1 MYGESVDFAPPQP
14 AELRLPLK
22 EDDRISQPSALQSPE
37 SHLKEISGLAIDEFW
52 QTAGAASVSLAKDE
66 LAKAL
71 LAIGAKHN
79 YGLPSGV
86 QPTRAQVTAFWRAL
100 QLRELALAQACA
112 LGRDVAWQRFLAEYR
127 GPLTQAAIGIT
138 GSLAA
143 GMELADS
150 LYSEIFGLTERNG
163 QRQWPLAA
171 YSGRGSLK
179 GFLRATLAQRNV
191 DHHRRTCRETPLVNE
206 DWPAVMPA
214 PVPASDLLSRLGD
227 SLTATLGS
235 LEPEEQFILSA
246 WFLDRHTLLEIAQI
260 LRVHESTVSRRV
272 NRVTSKLRKELL
284 KSLQAS
290 GMSRAAAEEALGTDP
305 RYLDLNLRHLLQNSR
320 TAAFLPIAGPTDS
333 EPT

>member
-22 EDDRISQPSALQSPE
+22 EDDRVSQPSTLQAPE
-37 SHLKEISGLAIDEFW
+37 SYVKEISGLPIEEFW
-52 QTAGAASVSLAKDE
+52 QEAGAESVSLGKDE
-66 LAKAL
+66 FAKAL
-71 LAIGAKHN
+71 LSIGSKHN
-79 YGLPSGV
+79 YGLPHGI
-86 QPTRAQVTAFWRAL
+86 QATRGQVTSFWRAL

-112 LGRDVAWQRFLAEYR
+112 LGRDIAWQRFLAEYR

-138 GSLAA
+138 GSAAA
-143 GMELADS
+143 GTELADS

-163 QRQWPLAA
+163 QRQSPLAS

-206 DWPAVMPA
+206 DWPAA
-214 PVPASDLLSRLGD
+214 AATAVPASDVLSRLGD
-227 SLTATLGS
+227 SLTATLSS

-246 WFLDRHTLLEIAQI
+246 WFLDRHTLLEIARI

-272 NRVTSKLRKELL
+272 SRLTSALRKQLL
-284 KSLQAS
+284 KNLQAS

-305 RYLDLNLRHLLQNSR
+305 RYLDLNLRHLLQTSR
-320 TAAFLPIAGPTDS
+320 LATFLPLAGPADS

>member
-22 EDDRISQPSALQSPE
+22 EDGRVSQPTALQSPE
-37 SHLKEISGLAIDEFW
+37 SQIKEISGLPIDEFW
-52 QTAGAASVSLAKDE
+52 QTADAASVSLAKDE

-71 LAIGAKHN
+71 LAIGTKHN
-79 YGLPSGV
+79 YGLPAGAEA
-86 QPTRAQVTAFWRAL
+86 TRGQVTSFWRAL

-112 LGRDVAWQRFLAEYR
+112 LGRDLAWQRFLAEYR

-138 GSLAA
+138 GSVAA
-143 GMELADS
+143 GTELADS
-150 LYSEIFGLTERNG
+150 LYSEIFGLTERDG
-163 QRQWPLAA
+163 QRQSPLAV

-191 DHHRRTCRETPLVNE
+191 DHHRRTCRETPLINE
-206 DWPAVMPA
+206 DWPAAA
-214 PVPASDLLSRLGD
+214 PTLIPESDTLSRLGD
-227 SLTATLGS
+227 SLTATLSS
-235 LEPEEQFILSA
+235 LEPEEQLILSA
-246 WFLDRHTLLEIAQI
+246 WFLDRHTLLEIAQT
-260 LRVHESTVSRRV
+260 LHVHESTVSRRL
-272 NRVTSKLRKELL
+272 NRLTSKLRKQLL
-284 KSLQAS
+284 KNLQAS